1 MWRGQAVIESPPDD
15 TLVSCVKDLTPG
27 RVLELGC
34 GSGANAVWL
43 AEQGWTVE
51 AIDFSEEA
59 VNVGRQLAA
68 KRGVAVNF
76 SVGDATAF
84 KPENQFD
91 LIISFYIFVPRA
103 GPRCWKWL
111 ASLLHLEVSCCSSA
125 TTSPILHQAG
135 PKMS

>member
-91 LIISFYIFVPRA
+91 LIISLHSVLSRGQGHDA
-103 GPRCWKWL
+103 GNGLR
-111 ASLLHLEVSCCSSA
+111 VSCTWRSAAVRQPRQVQSS
-125 TTSPILHQAG
+125 TRLVRR
-135 PKMS
+135 